1 MNTKLRSYLLV
12 SILMLCTISSS
23 LSAINPRRVAEDGRI
38 KFVKYNPDNVVRLT
52 TQPGRVTVVELASDE
67 QVLSKAYGKK
77 DDWAIVSKANTVQLG
92 PKSLNGNTNLVI
104 QTNKRLYFIDLIVT
118 KNSGTYKVK
127 YLYDAPLLKN
137 DYLKY
142 GERSWVKKQPN
153 YCYYGFGDKEL
164 KPVIMY
170 DDGVFTYF
178 KFANHLNL
186 PTIYSLS
193 PDSSEAVVASHIDNN
208 GWVVVHELSKR
219 FNIRLGKKV
228 LGIVNKGPLRNNF
241 SNFDATDGSFR
252 KIKK

>member
-127 YLYDAPLLKN
+127 YLYDAPLSKN

-178 KFANHLNL
+178 RFTNHLNL
-186 PTIYSLS
+186 PTIYSIGS
-193 PDSSEAVVASHIDNN
+193 DGSEAIVASHVDN
-208 GWVVVHELSKR
+208 GWVIVHEISKR

-241 SNFDATDGSFR
+241 SNFDTTDSSFR